1 MNFKTI
7 LIENLDNM
15 MSDLQ
20 NMKLTD
26 NPSVQSTPKQN
37 NNNPQ
42 NMSPSNANS
51 SVKVSVDPKTNR
63 YNITDGTGKILA
75 TVNSKN
81 DFAVVIDALTS
92 HVNKP

>member
-20 NMKLTD
+20 NMKLTN
-26 NPSVQSTPKQN
+26 NPSIQSTPKQN

-42 NMSPSNANS
+42 NISPSNANS
-51 SVKVSVDPKTNR
+51 SVKVSVDPKTNQ

>member
-20 NMKLTD
+20 NMKLTN
-26 NPSVQSTPKQN
+26 NPSIQSTPKQN

-51 SVKVSVDPKTNR
+51 SVKVSVDPKTNQ

>member
-1 MNFKTI
+1 MVK
-7 LIENLDNM
+7 NLDNM

-20 NMKLTD
+20 NMKLTN
-26 NPSVQSTPKQN
+26 NPSIQSTPKQN

-51 SVKVSVDPKTNR
+51 SVKVSVDPKTNQ